1 MRLPLNFSAVVV
13 APVDGGPGP
22 QAGRTV
28 RNRFWHHLSSALGDA
43 AIAHIRVLFAYTFYD
58 FLLVFSDDLTSCWN
72 RCRVTSRR
80 SRQVVIP
87 RPKKEQENEQRHEES
102 DKPLSLDATQLNSR
116 HRGDNSGRLSQQR
129 PTPTIII
136 IIR

>member
-1 MRLPLNFSAVVV
+1 LRLWTGARVPKREEQCEIV
-13 APVDGGPGP
+13 
-22 QAGRTV
+22 
-28 RNRFWHHLSSALGDA
+28 FWHHLSSALGDA

-58 FLLVFSDDLTSCWN
+58 FLLVFSDDLTSCWI
-72 RCRVTSRR
+72 RCRVTSRG

-102 DKPLSLDATQLNSR
+102 DKPLSLDATQKNSR

-136 IIR
+136 ISSIIIIIR